1 MSDNKKHKVSW
12 KKDERLQRILK
23 QNAERRTEEWY
34 KQNKGVDLAIMAVV
48 GVVFI
53 AGLFAIVAIGVAW
66 FLLAIVG
73 IIIAAFAVG
82 SIFRW

>member
-1 MSDNKKHKVSW
+1 MSDSRKHKVSW

-23 QNAERRTEEWY
+23 QNAERRAEEWY
-34 KQNKGVDLAIMAVV
+34 KQNKGLDLAVMTVV
-48 GVVFI
+48 GVGFI
-53 AGLFAIVAIGVAW
+53 AGLIAIVAIGVAW

-82 SIFRW
+82 SMFKG